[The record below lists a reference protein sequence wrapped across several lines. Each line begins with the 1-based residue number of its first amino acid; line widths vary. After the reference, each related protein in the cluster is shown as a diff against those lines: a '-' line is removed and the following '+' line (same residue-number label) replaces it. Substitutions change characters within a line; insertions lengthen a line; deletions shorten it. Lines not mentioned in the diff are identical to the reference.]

1 VTIRLG
7 GRNTPDAVPSVF
19 LSVCPVS
26 SGILKDYDAREDWVW
41 KCLEKIQHTK
51 VTITTGRQLL
61 FLLSYST
68 GRTVEGHSWSR
79 RQNGDMSVDG
89 AGCVI
94 HGSPQWSACC
104 TLALAHLE
112 VARSNNY

>member
-1 VTIRLG
+1 MTIRLG

-89 AGCVI
+89 AAVV
-94 HGSPQWSACC
+94 S
-104 TLALAHLE
+104 
-112 VARSNNY
+112 